1 MNTFDLEFGLRTLHC
16 KCGLAQLYGYYVVI
30 FYADKSVN

>member
-16 KCGLAQLYGYYVVI
+16 KYQLAQLYGYYVVNNLCG
-30 FYADKSVN
+30 K